1 MHEFFFGFFFWGGD
15 LGLKDGGLRMSC
27 RLAAWLGVTQ
37 MFADPAL

>member
-1 MHEFFFGFFFWGGD
+1 MHEFFSGFSLGD